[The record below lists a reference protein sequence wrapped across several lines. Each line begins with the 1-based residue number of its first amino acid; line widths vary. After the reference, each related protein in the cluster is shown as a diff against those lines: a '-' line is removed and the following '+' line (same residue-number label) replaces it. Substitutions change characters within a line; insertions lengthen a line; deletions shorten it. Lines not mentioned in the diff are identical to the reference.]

1 MKSLVMI
8 LMSIA
13 ICTVTTIKTR
23 AYDWAEWTLG
33 DKIVLLGFEIMAVF
47 IVVTALDIIFS

>member
-13 ICTVTTIKTR
+13 ICIVTIIKTR

-33 DKIVLLGFEIMAVF
+33 DKIILLGFEIMAVF
-47 IVVTALDIIFS
+47 IVVTALDIIFA